1 MTRAVRGLVG
11 PYAPLEPVRRLTV
24 TSTDGS
30 PIHTEIHGPEDAPAV
45 VLAHGWTCSTH
56 FWAPV
61 IRLLSTDHRVIAY
74 DQRGHGG
81 SPAAGPGGCSTHALA
96 EDLAA
101 VLTATLAPGERA
113 VLAGHSMGAM
123 TLLAAADRPALREHA
138 AAVLLCSTG
147 GSRLAETATV
157 WPLPEGRIRTLL
169 SRLLLRSRA
178 PLGPV
183 TPLAKRAVRYVAM
196 GRHAA
201 PIAVAAATRIVH
213 ACPRRARADWG
224 GVLARLDL
232 DAGAASLAVPTLVVQ
247 GTADRLTPIPHARR
261 LAALL
266 PDCVGLTELP
276 GLGHMTPLEDP
287 AAISGGIRGLVRD
300 HLAAPA
306 DIRAA
311 ETTGTA
317 ELAQSTDTTDEQK
330 ERTA

>member
-1 MTRAVRGLVG
+1 MRRRTARGPVG
-11 PYAPLEPVRRLTV
+11 PYAPVEPVRRLTV
-24 TSTDGS
+24 MSTDGS

-45 VLAHGWTCSTH
+45 VLSHGWTCSTR

-61 IRLLSTDHRVIAY
+61 IRQLAADHRVIAY
-74 DQRGHGG
+74 DQRGHGR

-101 VLTATLAPGERA
+101 VLTTTLAPGERA

-123 TLLAAADRPALREHA
+123 TVLAAADRPALREHA

-147 GSRLAETATV
+147 ASRLPQTSTV
-157 WPLPEGRIRTLL
+157 WPLPEGRVRTLL
-169 SRLLLRSRA
+169 NRLMLHSRA

-183 TPLAKRAVRYVAM
+183 TPPARKAVRYVTM
-196 GRHAA
+196 GRHADPA
-201 PIAVAAATRIVH
+201 AIDAAARLVH
-213 ACPRRARADWG
+213 ACPRGVRADWG
-224 GVLARLDL
+224 RVLARLDL
-232 DAGAASLAVPTLVVQ
+232 DAGAASLTVPTLVVQ
-247 GTADRLTPIPHARR
+247 GTADRLTPIRHAHR

-266 PDCVGLTELP
+266 PECVGLVELS

-300 HLAAPA
+300 HLTAAPA
-306 DIRAA
+306 APTAEAA
-311 ETTGTA
+311 EA
-317 ELAQSTDTTDEQK
+317 TDDTK